1 MKNKKIT
8 LIVRR
13 IILAIISIAI
23 GFGIYTWNA
32 ERLTGNKMP
41 MPFGFGMGMVL
52 TGSMEPEIGVNDLI
66 FVVKCNEYR
75 PGDDVVFQ
83 DKNML
88 VVHRIRS
95 LEGETAVT
103 YGIANTGDDEPM
115 HISSIKGKVIF
126 TVPNM
131 GNVVTVI
138 KSPIGFIMIISVA
151 ALLLFLS
158 YRKENKENKEK
169 NDDLDEI
176 KRQIEELKAEMN
188 MEGETENSAESNDSD
203 TSQKNTLEE

>member
-66 FVVKCNEYR
+66 FVV
-75 PGDDVVFQ
+75 FIIT
-83 DKNML
+83 L
-88 VVHRIRS
+88 VVKIKADTDRLS
-95 LEGETAVT
+95 AVT
-103 YGIANTGDDEPM
+103 AE
-115 HISSIKGKVIF
+115 
-126 TVPNM
+126 
-131 GNVVTVI
+131 
-138 KSPIGFIMIISVA
+138 
-151 ALLLFLS
+151 
-158 YRKENKENKEK
+158 EK
-169 NDDLDEI
+169 PE
-176 KRQIEELKAEMN
+176 
-188 MEGETENSAESNDSD
+188 
-203 TSQKNTLEE
+203 